1 MTWAEPPI
9 TAAASAAIPHRRN
22 VSYEYKE
29 RFGNA
34 VRRAFAKLAHK
45 GRAALEQIQLSLG
58 HASIVTTEK
67 YLGTKQDLQNAP
79 CDALGLRLP
88 SI

>member
-1 MTWAEPPI
+1 MKVTHYLEVVRKYGI
-9 TAAASAAIPHRRN
+9 RIGRMNLSPHDLRRN
-22 VSYEYKE
+22 FV
-29 RFGNA
+29 
-34 VRRAFAKLAHK
+34 KLAHK

-67 YLGTKQDLQNAP
+67 YLGTRQDLQNAP